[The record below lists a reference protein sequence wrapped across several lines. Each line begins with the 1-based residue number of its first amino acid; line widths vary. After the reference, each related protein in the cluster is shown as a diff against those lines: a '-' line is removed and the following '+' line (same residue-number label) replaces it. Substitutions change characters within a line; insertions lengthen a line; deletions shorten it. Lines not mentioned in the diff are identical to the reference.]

1 MYKSY
6 TEAPYLAPVFTN
18 KPITMTL
25 LGPEVNPRD
34 KFLWPNVSLQCFF
47 FFRNATKAKAQ
58 AGALAYV

>member
-25 LGPEVNPRD
+25 LCPEVNPRD
-34 KFLWPNVSLQCFF
+34 KFLRPNISFQCFF
-47 FFRNATKAKAQ
+47 SRNVTKAKAQ
-58 AGALAYV
+58 AGPLAYG